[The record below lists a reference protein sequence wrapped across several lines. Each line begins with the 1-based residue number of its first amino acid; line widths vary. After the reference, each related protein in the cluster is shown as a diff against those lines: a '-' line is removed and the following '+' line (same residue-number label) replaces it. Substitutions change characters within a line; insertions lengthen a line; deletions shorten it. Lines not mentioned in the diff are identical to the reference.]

1 MFVFQNEFN
10 VSISFGKKSLSR
22 DISKQWNIVVPML
35 HEAYSKG
42 KQNGYGQ
49 IDISK
54 DDNSQKRKPFSN
66 SQVKTLCNIKKSL
79 QNFMK
84 IYKPFF

>member
-1 MFVFQNEFN
+1 
-10 VSISFGKKSLSR
+10 
-22 DISKQWNIVVPML
+22 ML